1 MRPPLALF
9 AALLVSL
16 VPLQTSAS
24 QGFGTVQNFGP
35 SLVSDCPIP
44 EGIALDPATGTVYT
58 AGTTGT
64 AATVCVLSPAGKLVD
79 TIPVPPG
86 PSGFIALL
94 GELFVP
100 GEGLYVL
107 DNDNS
112 VDASSTGGRL
122 LKVDPAT
129 HTVTTVATGFAFPN
143 GLARDEA
150 GNLYVADSFK
160 GTIFRVD
167 TRGVVRIWSQDPLLS
182 PHGFAGVNDLAF
194 DRDQK
199 FLYTDNS
206 DNGQVLRI
214 PVRADGSAGPAQVFT
229 TSAPINANLG
239 GPDGIMFD
247 VRGNLYVCTPF
258 LNQVQVISPDGRLI
272 TSLTGTGG
280 AALDFPASVVFD
292 GQTLYISDFSLL
304 DGGINSKLSRVDV
317 PYPGLPLTGE
327 D

>member
-1 MRPPLALF
+1 MRCLF
-9 AALLVSL
+9 AALAALILSL

-44 EGIALDPATGTVYT
+44 EGIALDPDTGTVYT

-64 AATVCVLSPAGKLVD
+64 AATVCVLSPTGNLVD

-112 VDASSTGGRL
+112 IDASSTGGRL
-122 LKVDPAT
+122 LKVNPST
-129 HTVTTVATGFAFPN
+129 HAVTMVATGFSFPN
-143 GLARDEA
+143 GLARDQA

-160 GTIFRVD
+160 GIIFRVD
-167 TRGVVRIWSQDPLLS
+167 TRGVVTIWSQDPLLS
-182 PHGFAGVNDLAF
+182 PHGFVGVNDLAF
-194 DRDQK
+194 DRNQK

-206 DNGQVLRI
+206 DKGQLLRI
-214 PVRADGSAGPAQVFT
+214 PLLADGSAGPAQVFA
-229 TSAPINANLG
+229 TSAPIGASPG
-239 GPDGIMFD
+239 VPDGIMFD

-258 LNQVQVISPDGRLI
+258 LNQVQVISPDGQLI
-272 TSLTGTGG
+272 TSLSGTGDN
-280 AALDFPASVVFD
+280 AMDFPASLVFD
-292 GQTLYISDFSLL
+292 GQSLYISDFSLL
-304 DGGINSKLSRVDV
+304 DGGINSKLSRIHV
-317 PYPGLPLTGE
+317 PYPGLPLTE